1 ENLVLLSEVRHRV
14 ANSLQIIAS
23 VLLQNARRTQSE
35 ETRSHLKDAH
45 NRVMSV
51 AALERQLSESAAE
64 TVQLQTYFISLCDSI
79 AASMIADP
87 QQISLRVTGEGGMV
101 TARTSVSLGLIVT
114 ELVINALKHAFPD
127 GRSGKIVVDCQVHGP
142 NWTLSVTDDGAGL
155 LAQPSQG
162 RIGLGTSIVQALARQ
177 LDAVVEIKSAHPGT
191 SVTVTHT
198 QVALV
203 QDLPADGQAAA
214 SL

>member
-1 ENLVLLSEVRHRV
+1 
-14 ANSLQIIAS
+14 
-23 VLLQNARRTQSE
+23 
-35 ETRSHLKDAH
+35 
-45 NRVMSV
+45 
-51 AALERQLSESAAE
+51 
-64 TVQLQTYFISLCDSI
+64 
-79 AASMIADP
+79 
-87 QQISLRVTGEGGMV
+87 
-101 TARTSVSLGLIVT
+101 
-114 ELVINALKHAFPD
+114 
-127 GRSGKIVVDCQVHGP
+127 
-142 NWTLSVTDDGAGL
+142 WTLSVTDDGAGL